1 MEAAAASLDAAAA
14 TGERAHAHR
23 DALTIEVL
31 RAVVARRRREPGA
44 LERLVEARSLARI
57 GGNERLIVD
66 THPLAV
72 QLEASGHAQ
81 TTDAATPPRRTERRP
96 ALRGGLLT
104 SKEAEILALLDR
116 GMSNK
121 SIARAMEISHETVK
135 WHVKNLSLKL
145 SAGTRQHAVDRARM
159 LGLLAP

>member
-1 MEAAAASLDAAAA
+1 
-14 TGERAHAHR
+14 
-23 DALTIEVL
+23 LTVEDM
-31 RAVVARRRREPGA
+31 RAVVAHRRRDHEA
-44 LERLVEARSLARI
+44 QHRLAEERSLRRI
-57 GGNERLIVD
+57 GGSDRLLAE

-72 QLEASGHAQ
+72 QLATELEANG
-81 TTDAATPPRRTERRP
+81 TTPQEPVVAAATPRRTEQRRT

-104 SKEAEILALLDR
+104 LKEAEILALLDK

-145 SAGTRQHAVDRARM
+145 AAGTRQHAVDRARM
-159 LGLLAP
+159 LGLLAH